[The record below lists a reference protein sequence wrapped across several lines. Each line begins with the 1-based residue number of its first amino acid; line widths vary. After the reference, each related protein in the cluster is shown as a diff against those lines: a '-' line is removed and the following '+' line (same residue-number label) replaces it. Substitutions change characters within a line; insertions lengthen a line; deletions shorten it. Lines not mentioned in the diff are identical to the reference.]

1 MAMTS
6 RQSATSSMGLNASP
20 PTHSEHGGDVLLEVK
35 DLKTYFMLDEG
46 VVRAVDG
53 VDFTIYRGK
62 TLCVVGESGCGK
74 SVTARAILRIVPR
87 PGKIVDGQIL
97 YHRSQG
103 ENTQREDVVDLAK
116 LPETGREI
124 REIRGAE
131 ISMIFQEPMTSF
143 SPVYTIGNQIMEG
156 ILLHQKVDK
165 ERARE
170 LAIEMLRHCGLPR
183 AERVIDQ
190 YPWELSG
197 GMRQRAMIARALV
210 CRPSLLIA
218 DEPTTALDVTTETQ
232 ILELMKRLQE
242 ELGMALMFITHDL
255 GVVAEMADEVIVMYL
270 GKVVEQADVVSL
282 FHNPKHPY
290 TQALL
295 RSIPTIS
302 KERRRRLDTIEGM
315 VPDPFNKPKGCPFH
329 PRCRHMIPGVCNVQ
343 EPPLIQDEKG
353 HLVRCVLY
361 AEGNQPEIATGA
373 ETVSFE
379 PKAQVQERAQ

>member
-1 MAMTS
+1 
-6 RQSATSSMGLNASP
+6 
-20 PTHSEHGGDVLLEVK
+20 
-35 DLKTYFMLDEG
+35 
-46 VVRAVDG
+46 
-53 VDFTIYRGK
+53 
-62 TLCVVGESGCGK
+62 
-74 SVTARAILRIVPR
+74 VTARAILRIVPP

-97 YHRSQG
+97 YHRSHHGQHHG
-103 ENTQREDVVDLAK
+103 QRAETPQSENVIDLAT

-124 REIRGAE
+124 RDIRGAE

-156 ILLHQKVDK
+156 IMLHQKVGK
-165 ERARE
+165 ETARE
-170 LAIEMLRHCGLPR
+170 IAIEMLRHCGLPR
-183 AERVIDQ
+183 AEGVIDQ

-232 ILELMKRLQE
+232 ILELMKGLQQ

-255 GVVAEMADEVIVMYL
+255 GVVAEVADEVIVMYL
-270 GKVVEQADVVSL
+270 GKVVERADVVSL
-282 FHNPKHPY
+282 FYEPKHPY

-302 KERRRRLDTIEGM
+302 KERQRRLDTIEGM
-315 VPDPFNKPKGCPFH
+315 VPDPFNKPAGCPFH
-329 PRCRHMIPGVCNVQ
+329 PRCRHAIPGLCNVQ
-343 EPPLIQDEKG
+343 EPPLIEDEKG

-361 AEGNQPEIATGA
+361 TDGNKP
-373 ETVSFE
+373 VLE
-379 PKAQVQERAQ
+379 PQEQVREHTQ